1 MGKTADRM
9 RRPDGSLPPV
19 SGGEQRPEAIREDVE
34 ETRAE
39 MSETIDAL
47 QERLNPDTLKQEA
60 KGAVRGATIGRA
72 EEMVG
77 TAQHRA
83 EDVMSTTQERAKGA
97 SSGLVE
103 IIRQNPLPA
112 ALAGVGLGWL
122 MMESRKSSSQSHS
135 SSQVQQKAGQAMG
148 TAQQKT
154 GQLTS
159 QVQHGMQDV
168 GSQAQQGMSQFQSML
183 HERPLAVGAVALG
196 LGAAVGLAVPETE
209 KEEQLLGQARDQV
222 VHKAEQMAQDA
233 GHRAKDAAEQTAGQ
247 VVKQAAGLS
256 G

>member
-9 RRPDGSLPPV
+9 RRPDGTLPPV
-19 SGGEQRPEAIREDVE
+19 SGGQERPEDIRRDVE

-60 KGAVRGATIGRA
+60 KGAIRGATVGRA
-72 EEMVG
+72 EEMVS

-83 EDVMSTTQERAKGA
+83 EDVMSATQERAKGA
-97 SSGLVE
+97 SSGVVE
-103 IIRQNPLPA
+103 TIRQNPLPA
-112 ALAGVGLGWL
+112 ALAGVGLGL
-122 MMESRKSSSQSHS
+122 LIMESRKSSSQSQS
-135 SSQVQQKAGQAMG
+135 SSQVQERAGQAMG

-159 QVQHGMQDV
+159 QVQHGVQDV
-168 GSQAQQGMSQFQSML
+168 SRQAQQGMSQFQRML

-209 KEEQLLGQARDQV
+209 KEDQLLGQVRDQAM
-222 VHKAEQMAQDA
+222 HKAGQMAQDA
-233 GHRAKDAAEQTAGQ
+233 GHKAQQVAGE
-247 VVKQAAGLS
+247 AAGKAVGLS
-256 G
+256 Q